1 MSLKK
6 NTINNAIIVAL
17 TNVRP
22 HPNADRLK
30 LATVLGTQ
38 VVVGLEA
45 KDGDE
50 VVYFDSNLR
59 LSREYLHYNNLY
71 SSAELNNNTALTGYF
86 GKNGKVR
93 TQKFRG
99 ELSNGYVA
107 SLVSLQIPEV
117 HPSTLADL
125 RVGDEFH
132 TMDAVLI
139 CEKFLCQQNTKGGP
153 SNKNTKKGIKTSMFH
168 KHWDTAQYMRNKHK
182 LCPGPIFI
190 EEKVHGTSGRIGYVW
205 CTLPRRWWQWK
216 PKQEWRVMSGTRR
229 VDNTN
234 GHLPYIRKQIHD
246 KVAPH
251 LHPGEEIYFE
261 IYGTSQCGVDI
272 QKGFN
277 YGCRAGEYR
286 VMLYRV
292 THTTPDGNCCI
303 DLGREQV
310 YARAAELGLESPVVL
325 ERGYYNDE
333 MSHMSSSDGYV
344 VASEDGWNCCKLEDQ
359 IVAYAQGKSTID
371 ANTLLEGVVVWFQ
384 DLYGTWT
391 CLKHK
396 SPEFL
401 LLESNLR
408 DSGEGDVEDEV

>member
-6 NTINNAIIVAL
+6 DKVNNAVIVELA
-17 TNVRP
+17 NVRA
-22 HPNADRLK
+22 HPNADRIK

-38 VVVGLEA
+38 VVVDLDAE
-45 KDGDE
+45 DGDL

-71 SSAELNNNTALTGYF
+71 SSKDFNNNTSVTGYF

-93 TQKFRG
+93 AQKFRG

-107 SLVSLQIPEV
+107 SLLSLGIPDV

-125 RVGDEFH
+125 QLGDEFH
-132 TMDAVLI
+132 TIDGVLM
-139 CEKFLCQQNTKGGP
+139 CEKFLCREQGRGGP
-153 SNKNTKKGIKTSMFH
+153 SNKKTKKGIKTSMFH
-168 KHWDTAQYMRNKHK
+168 RHWDTAQYMRNKHK
-182 LCPGPIFI
+182 VCPGPIFI
-190 EEKVHGTSGRIGYVW
+190 EEKIHGTSGRIGYVW

-216 PKQEWRVMSGTRR
+216 AREEWRVLSGTRR
-229 VDNTN
+229 VDNVN
-234 GHLPYIRKQIHD
+234 GHLPFIRQQIHD

-251 LHPGEEIYFE
+251 LHAGEEIYFE

-272 QKGFN
+272 QEGFP

-292 THTTPDGNCCI
+292 THITPDGKCCI

-325 ERGYYNDE
+325 SQGHFYAVPPGC
-333 MSHMSSSDGYV
+333 SDYV
-344 VASEDGWNCCKLEDQ
+344 VGLEDKWDLCSLEDQ
-359 IVAYAQGKSTID
+359 VVVYSQGKSTID
-371 ANTLLEGVVVWFQ
+371 VNTLLEGIVIWYQ
-384 DLYGTWT
+384 DLYGVWT

-401 LLESNLR
+401 LLESKLR
-408 DSGEGDVEDEV
+408 DKGVEDVEDEV